1 MADFNPYQAPG
12 AHVEDINDSE
22 EYELA
27 GRGTRLGAVIIDS
40 LIIMVPLLLAIVP
53 VMMAFGAAGAG
64 VGGADAMGVGAM
76 IAIAIGSIGFLALF
90 VVNLVMLHR
99 TGQTIGKRLLNVKIV
114 RTDGSR
120 AGLTRI
126 FFLRMVVPGM
136 IGGLPFVGYIFSIV
150 DPLFI
155 FQESRRCVHDL
166 IADTIVVLA

>member
-1 MADFNPYQAPG
+1 MADFNPYQAPS
-12 AHVEDINDSE
+12 AHVEDINDVE
-22 EYELA
+22 DMELA

-40 LIIMVPLLLAIVP
+40 LIILVPLMLAFIP
-53 VMMAFGAAGAG
+53 LMMAFGAAGTGA
-64 VGGADAMGVGAM
+64 GGADALGVGAI

-126 FFLRMVVPGM
+126 FFLRMFVPGL
-136 IGGLPFVGYIFSIV
+136 IGGLPFIGYVFSIV

-166 IADTIVVLA
+166 IADTIVVLV

>member
-12 AHVEDINDSE
+12 AHVEDINDVE
-22 EYELA
+22 DMELA

-126 FFLRMVVPGM
+126 FFLRMLVPGM

>member
-12 AHVEDINDSE
+12 AHVEDINDVGDM
-22 EYELA
+22 ELA

-53 VMMAFGAAGAG
+53 VMMAAGAAGAG
-64 VGGADAMGVGAM
+64 LGGADAFGVGAI
-76 IAIAIGSIGFLALF
+76 IAIAIGSLGFLALF
-90 VVNLVMLHR
+90 IVNLVMLHR

-126 FFLRMVVPGM
+126 FFLRMFVPGL
-136 IGGLPFVGYIFSIV
+136 IGGLPFIGYVFSIV

>member
-12 AHVEDINDSE
+12 AHVEDINDVDDM
-22 EYELA
+22 ELA
-27 GRGTRLGAVIIDS
+27 GRGTRLGAVLIDS
-40 LIIMVPLLLAIVP
+40 LIVLVPLLLAIIP
-53 VMMAFGAAGAG
+53 VMMAAGAAGAG
-64 VGGADAMGVGAM
+64 VDALGVGAI

-90 VVNLVMLHR
+90 AVNLVMLHR

-126 FFLRMVVPGM
+126 FFLRMFVPGL
-136 IGGLPFVGYIFSIV
+136 IGGLPFIGYVFSIV